1 MSTYQALYRKY
12 RPQTFDDVSGQMA
25 VTQTLKT
32 QLLTGKMSHAYLF
45 TGSRGTGKTSCA
57 KILAKAVNCLNPDN
71 GNPCNCCEAC
81 KAIDS
86 GSCMDVLEIDAASN
100 NGVDN
105 VRDLRDDAIYTPSQV
120 KMRVYIIDE
129 VHMLSIS
136 AFNAL
141 LKIIEEPPEHLL
153 FILATTELH
162 KVPATILTRGQ
173 RFSFRRISQEDIA
186 ARLQYVAYQENI
198 DLDDSAARVLAR
210 LADGGMRDGLSLL
223 DQCASAT
230 TGELTAERV
239 YACLGIAGEQKCGEL
254 MGYIANHDTKNA
266 LELFNRLYTEGKDLS
281 AMLDEMACLT
291 RDLLVMKTAGGAG
304 ITMLSGVASDK
315 EVLELTKALSSAELV
330 RMMNLI
336 QTTLAGFTRS
346 ASRRMDAELCIL
358 ELCQPELNLDAK
370 ALNARLTRLE
380 EQLKN
385 GSFAA
390 AKPSKK
396 AAPAP
401 AEDDY
406 DDDRPPMP
414 GDEDAPPAENEPP
427 APQPSE
433 APMGFWSDL
442 CGAVRKELGPPNSG
456 FFATTPNAP
465 VQGAVIGSQL
475 ELRCGND
482 FIAKMLDKPD
492 ILEVVSRKASAML
505 NRPIRAAV
513 VDMTAKPAGN
523 PRMEQLMNFGRAHSD
538 IVKIKKN

>member
-1 MSTYQALYRKY
+1 MSSYQALYRKY
-12 RPQTFDDVSGQMA
+12 RPQTFDDVSGQLA

-32 QLLTGKMSHAYLF
+32 QLLSGRMSHAYLF

-71 GNPCNCCEAC
+71 GNPCNRCEAC
-81 KAIDS
+81 RAIDS

-162 KVPATILTRGQ
+162 KVPATILSRCQ

-230 TGELTAERV
+230 TGELTAEQV
-239 YACLGIAGEQKCGEL
+239 YSCLGIAGEQKCGEL
-254 MGYIANHDTKNA
+254 MGYIANHNTKHA
-266 LELFNRLYTEGKDLS
+266 LELFNRLYTEGKDLG

-291 RDLLVMKTAGGAG
+291 RDLLVVKTAGNVG
-304 ITMLSGVASDK
+304 ITMLSGVASDQ
-315 EVLELTKALSSAELV
+315 EILSLTKALTSAELV

-336 QTTLAGFTRS
+336 QATLSGFTRS
-346 ASRRMDAELCIL
+346 ASRRMDAELCIV
-358 ELCQPELNLDAK
+358 ELCQPELSLDVK

-380 EQLKN
+380 DQIKT
-385 GSFAA
+385 GSFI
-390 AKPSKK
+390 
-396 AAPAP
+396 AAPAKRK
-401 AEDDY
+401 AEPSTIEEDL

-414 GDEDAPPAENEPP
+414 GDEDAPPISDEGPPEPNETPI
-427 APQPSE
+427 
-433 APMGFWSDL
+433 GFWSDL
-442 CGAVRKELGPPNSG
+442 CGAVRKELKPPVSG
-456 FFATTPNAP
+456 FFAVTPNAP
-465 VQGAVIGSQL
+465 VQGSLKGDTL

-482 FIAKMLDKPD
+482 FITKMLDRPD
-492 ILEVVSRKASAML
+492 ILEVVSRKASAIL
-505 NRPIRAAV
+505 NRPIRTV
-513 VDMTAKPAGN
+513 LVDITAKPMQN
-523 PRMEQLMNFGRAHSD
+523 PRMDQLMKFGREHAD
-538 IVKIKKN
+538 IVTIKK

>member
-1 MSTYQALYRKY
+1 MATYQALYRKY
-12 RPQTFDDVSGQMA
+12 RPQTFDDVSGQLA

-32 QLLTGKMSHAYLF
+32 QLRSGRMSHAYLF

-57 KILAKAVNCLNPDN
+57 KILSKAVNCLNPQN

-81 KAIDS
+81 RAIDS

-162 KVPATILTRGQ
+162 KVPATILSRCQ

-239 YACLGIAGEQKCGEL
+239 YACLGIAGERTCGEM
-254 MGYIANHDTKNA
+254 MGYIANHDTKRA

-291 RDLLVMKTAGGAG
+291 RDLLVLKTADKAG
-304 ITMLSGVASDK
+304 ITMLSGVASDQ
-315 EVLELTKALSSAELV
+315 EALELTRQLSSGELV
-330 RMMNLI
+330 RIMNRI

-346 ASRRMDAELCIL
+346 ASRRMDAELCLI
-358 ELCQPELNLDAK
+358 ELCQPELSLDAK
-370 ALNARLTRLE
+370 TLNARITRIE
-380 EQLKN
+380 EQLKSGN
-385 GSFAA
+385 FAA
-390 AKPSKK
+390 PRASKQPK
-396 AAPAP
+396 KEVPDDIYD
-401 AEDDY
+401 EDELPPLP
-406 DDDRPPMP
+406 DDS
-414 GDEDAPPAENEPP
+414 DAPPDLDASPMPEP
-427 APQPSE
+427 E
-433 APMGFWSDL
+433 APSGFWTEL
-442 CGAVRKELGPPNSG
+442 VTAARKELKPPASG
-456 FFATTPNAP
+456 FFVASPNAP
-465 VQGAVIGSQL
+465 VRGVLVGSQL
-475 ELRCGND
+475 ELRCDNR
-482 FIAKMLDKPD
+482 FIAEIVGRPD
-492 ILEVVSRKASAML
+492 ILEVLSRKAGAML
-505 NRPIRAAV
+505 GRPIQAKA
-513 VDMTAKPAGN
+513 VDMSAKPAGN
-523 PRMEQLMNFGRAHSD
+523 PKMEQLLNFGREHAD
-538 IVKIKKN
+538 IVRIKK